1 MLQGFYFIFTRL
13 AHNAFDS
20 LWSTIMKLKA
30 SISIVNLRTHVSVIF
45 HFKDLKIFSEI
56 MVEGRAYFVDS

>member
-1 MLQGFYFIFTRL
+1 
-13 AHNAFDS
+13 
-20 LWSTIMKLKA
+20 MKLKA